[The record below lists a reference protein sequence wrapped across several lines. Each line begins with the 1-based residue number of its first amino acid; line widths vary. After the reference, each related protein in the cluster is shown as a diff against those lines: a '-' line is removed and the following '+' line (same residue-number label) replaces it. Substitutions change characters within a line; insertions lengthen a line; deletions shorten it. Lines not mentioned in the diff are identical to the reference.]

1 MGVIRQS
8 PDIQAG
14 ISIGGNKK
22 VSDTKERDKNLE
34 AKIADFRMF
43 DDTFMSA
50 VFDGKT
56 EETEFLIRVILGRDD
71 ILVRESKAQFFMS
84 NIYGR
89 GVRLDILASD
99 TNGNSY
105 HFEVERSKGRAS
117 VQRARFTGA
126 MVDSRLLRKG
136 QDFKE
141 IPERYTIFI
150 TEEDFFGA
158 GLPLYHA
165 ENKVEELDNQPLG
178 DASHIIYV
186 NGTYNDTDNLI
197 GSLMHDFSCKNA
209 KDMIN
214 PILRERVRVLKE
226 TEGGREE
233 VCQIMENLINEEK
246 IELAKEAI
254 KKGKPV
260 EEIADILNLPLA
272 FVEELARSQVAA
284 V

>member
-1 MGVIRQS
+1 MSGT
-8 PDIQAG
+8 
-14 ISIGGNKK
+14 N
-22 VSDTKERDKNLE
+22 ERAKTLE
-34 AKIADFRMF
+34 ATIADFRMF

-50 VFDGKT
+50 VFDGKK
-56 EETEFLIRVILGRDD
+56 EETEFLINVILERND
-71 ILVRESKAQFFMS
+71 IVVKESKAQFFMS

-89 GVRLDILASD
+89 GVRLDIQALD
-99 TNGNSY
+99 LKGNAY

-150 TEEDFFGA
+150 TEEDFFEA

-165 ENKVEELDNQPLG
+165 ENKVAELDNAPLG
-178 DASHIIYV
+178 DGGHIIYV
-186 NGTYNDTDNLI
+186 NGAYNNTDDHI
-197 GSLMHDFSCKNA
+197 GRLMYDFSCKEA
-209 KDMIN
+209 KDMFN

-254 KKGKPV
+254 KRGNLTHEQISV
-260 EEIADILNLPLA
+260 VLNLPLA
-272 FVEELARSQVAA
+272 FVEELARAQIVQS
-284 V
+284 